1 MNANAFGGEV
11 ATRQREPISPR
22 TLSARASCEGVSSRR
37 QSRPTGFTLI
47 ELVVVTCILAILS
60 SITLGGLQNA
70 ARASRRDT
78 TKFVIQKLNDAIMSR
93 WEQYED
99 LAIQMNPTTTNNK
112 LNKLRRIICEEM
124 PDTWEDVPD
133 SREMALT
140 PAGQAYADYKNTPP
154 SPSAAYAGAECLYMI
169 ITQSG
174 MFPDFLEHIRPDRVG
189 DIDQDGKLEFWDGW
203 RRPISFIRW
212 APGFSSPL
220 QEKDAVTAHD
230 PLDPNEVDATA
241 FALFPLI
248 YSPGPDASLNDPLSD
263 PSAGYGLVSLVTLDA
278 DDLKWRTSPA
288 LTGSNSPCTY
298 KPPRKDSYTP
308 VLVGAPDPANL
319 DACRDNITNHD
330 LLTR

>member
-1 MNANAFGGEV
+1 MNATARFV
-11 ATRQREPISPR
+11 SIATPQRGLISPH
-22 TLSARASCEGVSSRR
+22 TLGAGAYGEAASSRR

-60 SITLGGLQNA
+60 SITLGGMQNA

-78 TKFVIQKLNDAIMSR
+78 TKFVIQKLNDALMSR

-99 LAIQMNPTTTNNK
+99 LAIQKNPTN
-112 LNKLRRIICEEM
+112 LNQLKELRRIICEEM

-133 SREMALT
+133 SPATALT
-140 PAGQAYADYKNTPP
+140 PAGQAYAAYKNTPP

-174 MFPDFLEHIRPDRVG
+174 MFPDFLEHIRADRVG
-189 DIDQDGKLEFWDGW
+189 DIDQDGKLEFLDGW
-203 RRPISFIRW
+203 KRPISFIRW
-212 APGFSSPL
+212 APGFPSPL
-220 QEKDAVTAHD
+220 QEQNPFAAHD
-230 PLDPNEVDATA
+230 PLDPNDVDATA

-248 YSPGPDASLNDPLSD
+248 FSGGPDASLSDPLSD
-263 PSAGYGLVSLVTLDA
+263 PTGGYGLVSLVDEA
-278 DDLKWRTSPA
+278 ASSMPWRPSPS

-298 KPPRKDSYTP
+298 TPPRTDSKTP

-319 DACRDNITNHD
+319 DAYRDNITNHD

>member
-1 MNANAFGGEV
+1 MNARVRFV
-11 ATRQREPISPR
+11 SIATPQRGSISPH
-22 TLSARASCEGVSSRR
+22 TLSAGAYGEAASSRR

-60 SITLGGLQNA
+60 SITLGGMQNA

-78 TKFVIQKLNDAIMSR
+78 TKFVIQKLNDALMER

-99 LAIQMNPTTTNNK
+99 LAVQMNPTATDNK

-133 SREMALT
+133 SRETALT

-203 RRPISFIRW
+203 KRPISFIRW

-220 QEKDAVTAHD
+220 QEKDAVAAHD
-230 PLDPNEVDATA
+230 PLDPNDVDATA

-248 YSPGPDASLNDPLSD
+248 FSGGPDASLSDPLSD
-263 PSAGYGLVSLVTLDA
+263 PTAGYGLVSLVDEA
-278 DDLKWRTSPA
+278 ASSMPWRPSPS

-319 DACRDNITNHD
+319 DAYRDNITNHNI
-330 LLTR
+330 LTR